1 MSAMPLRTLH
11 TFRLPYLLKKRIQIP
26 THTFENMIRSASSES
41 VPVTSAPRKRRGRPK
56 LSDKL
61 TGASKNP
68 VGTYQHKTIET
79 PEKST
84 TLDETSNVFPERPK
98 RTVTSQAGSSAIP
111 KSSTLTR
118 RRKMQ
123 DHFLYTEEPLY
134 TYNPPL
140 NSEDIAFCHPHLPHP
155 SMWKSM
161 FAFNRD
167 QLAQN
172 RYFVANRGTVDRI
185 IDCLGLNERES
196 QGIKTTIVDAYS
208 GPGTFT
214 RAFMQHPNVE
224 SVIAIDQAPRFL
236 KYLEHLY
243 HDPALSEVQHKLS
256 IVHDSAFNWS
266 SYESLVNDGHLRHL
280 EGRIPKLGSNPPPM
294 DWHATSPI
302 IYFAQLPNTVHG
314 EQLFAQ
320 IVHAI
325 SSRSWLFKF
334 GRVKMVFVCG
344 DTVSMRSLASPQDLR
359 SRAKLGTVV
368 QSLSTPR
375 LLLTGDDLE
384 PYASHMF
391 PPTPS
396 VGPRVPLT
404 SVLIPNTNIS
414 SGLLKR
420 KLSVLEVEPL
430 KDPLI
435 DARDMESFEFL
446 TRNMFVLKT
455 KTVEEGLKH
464 VMPGANNVL
473 RLLSPSHPRMR
484 DRPEDVV
491 LPDTP
496 IVQLTNRQW
505 ASLAEAFEKWPFK
518 PTIYMDEGRIRHQL
532 SDSLV

>member
-1 MSAMPLRTLH
+1 
-11 TFRLPYLLKKRIQIP
+11 
-26 THTFENMIRSASSES
+26 
-41 VPVTSAPRKRRGRPK
+41 
-56 LSDKL
+56 
-61 TGASKNP
+61 
-68 VGTYQHKTIET
+68 
-79 PEKST
+79 
-84 TLDETSNVFPERPK
+84 
-98 RTVTSQAGSSAIP
+98 
-111 KSSTLTR
+111 
-118 RRKMQ
+118 MQ

-368 QSLSTPR
+368 QLSLI
-375 LLLTGDDLE
+375 
-384 PYASHMF
+384 H
-391 PPTPS
+391 
-396 VGPRVPLT
+396 
-404 SVLIPNTNIS
+404 I
-414 SGLLKR
+414 
-420 KLSVLEVEPL
+420 
-430 KDPLI
+430 
-435 DARDMESFEFL
+435 
-446 TRNMFVLKT
+446 
-455 KTVEEGLKH
+455 
-464 VMPGANNVL
+464 
-473 RLLSPSHPRMR
+473 
-484 DRPEDVV
+484 
-491 LPDTP
+491 
-496 IVQLTNRQW
+496 
-505 ASLAEAFEKWPFK
+505 
-518 PTIYMDEGRIRHQL
+518 
-532 SDSLV
+532 

>member
-1 MSAMPLRTLH
+1 M
-11 TFRLPYLLKKRIQIP
+11 
-26 THTFENMIRSASSES
+26 
-41 VPVTSAPRKRRGRPK
+41 APRKRRGRPK
-56 LSDKL
+56 LSDKF
-61 TGASKNP
+61 ASEAVAAPTIQQDKSSESYDNS
-68 VGTYQHKTIET
+68 VKSDDTTKALSKRRSKTKTSVVESST
-79 PEKST
+79 MPNST
-84 TLDETSNVFPERPK
+84 TFS
-98 RTVTSQAGSSAIP
+98 
-111 KSSTLTR
+111 R
-118 RRKMQ
+118 RRKAQ
-123 DHFLYTEEPLY
+123 HDHAYTEEPLY

-155 SMWKSM
+155 SIWKSM

-185 IDCLGLNERES
+185 IECMGLHERES

-214 RAFMQHPNVE
+214 RAFMKHPNVE
-224 SVIAIDQAPRFL
+224 RVVAIDQAPRFL
-236 KYLEHLY
+236 KYLEHL
-243 HDPALSEVQHKLS
+243 HQDPALSNVQHKLS
-256 IVHDSAFNWS
+256 VVHDSAFNWS
-266 SYESLVNDGHLRHL
+266 SYETLVNDGHLRHL
-280 EGRIPKLGSNPPPM
+280 EGRIPRLGSNPPPM
-294 DWHATSPI
+294 DWYATSPI

-368 QSLSTPR
+368 QSLSKPR

-384 PYASHMF
+384 PYAAHMF

-435 DARDMESFEFL
+435 AARDMESFDFL

-473 RLLSPSHPRMR
+473 RLLSPTHPRMKN
-484 DRPEDVV
+484 RPEDVV

-505 ASLAEAFEKWPFK
+505 AALAEAFEKWPFK